1 MIVSYKK
8 KKGFLLQYSK
18 ITFFNICNEFEFN
31 IKWNMH
37 FECQWTNE
45 NLLIILV
52 YGFYG
57 IFIATRNILPRNDT
71 QTQEL
76 VHWNVSRFTKYTRNL
91 MHSTCITY
99 ISNYKRKRQYK
110 LQKDYFF

>member
-18 ITFFNICNEFEFN
+18 ITFFNVCNEFEFN

-57 IFIATRNILPRNDT
+57 IFIGTRNILSRNDT

-76 VHWNVSRFTKYTRNL
+76 VHWNVSSVTKYTRNL

-99 ISNYKRKRQYK
+99 ISNYKRKGQYK

>member
-1 MIVSYKK
+1 M
-8 KKGFLLQYSK
+8 
-18 ITFFNICNEFEFN
+18 
-31 IKWNMH
+31 
-37 FECQWTNE
+37 
-45 NLLIILV
+45 

-57 IFIATRNILPRNDT
+57 IFIGTMNDT

-76 VHWNVSRFTKYTRNL
+76 VHWNVSRLTKYTSNL

-99 ISNYKRKRQYK
+99 ISNYKRKGQYK